1 MKNGKEDLEKQLEQ
15 LDHQVKIGMMTINE
29 IAKQAITAQV
39 QSIKEV
45 QQAAATAFSEIKNLD
60 ETVRNTILDNIKRA
74 EKEPGEVNWDDLLN
88 V

>member
-1 MKNGKEDLEKQLEQ
+1 MKNDKEDLEKQLEQ
-15 LDHQVKIGMMTINE
+15 LDRQVKISMMTINE

-39 QSIKEV
+39 QFIKDI

-60 ETVRNTILDNIKRA
+60 EVVRNTILDNIKKV
-74 EKEPGEVNWDDLLN
+74 EKEPGEINWDDLLN